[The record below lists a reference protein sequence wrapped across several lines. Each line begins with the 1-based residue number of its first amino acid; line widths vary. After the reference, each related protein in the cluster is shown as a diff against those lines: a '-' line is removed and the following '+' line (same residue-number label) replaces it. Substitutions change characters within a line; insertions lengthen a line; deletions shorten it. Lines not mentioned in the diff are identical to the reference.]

1 MENQLVTRQDIS
13 LAPIEDI
20 AKFLILAPEKAKAMQ
35 AEIRAIK
42 KLGMAKEIYEQKQEE
57 LRMVQELV
65 LDAKVRM
72 GELTME
78 IPKAGGGDHGNQYTS
93 AKNISGN
100 NFGKPK
106 KLVVE
111 ELGFSTDQVSRMERL
126 ARNRDKV
133 EEEKATAR
141 EEDRM
146 PTVENVL
153 RQIKRDAPLKQ
164 YNGGGTKEYR
174 EQRDRIANAVA
185 ELYDEA
191 SAEYTIDDLRDEII
205 VNANSYIKLLG
216 NQITDHEDLIAGD
229 ACNVICDVI
238 KNFVLLP
245 IKNIWRNTHEK
256 RA

>member
-78 IPKAGGGDHGNQYTS
+78 IPKASNDRGNQYT
-93 AKNISGN
+93 G
-100 NFGKPK
+100 GKLLPGINSQK
-106 KLVVE
+106 TKAETVH

-153 RQIKRDAPLKQ
+153 RQIKRDAPPKQ